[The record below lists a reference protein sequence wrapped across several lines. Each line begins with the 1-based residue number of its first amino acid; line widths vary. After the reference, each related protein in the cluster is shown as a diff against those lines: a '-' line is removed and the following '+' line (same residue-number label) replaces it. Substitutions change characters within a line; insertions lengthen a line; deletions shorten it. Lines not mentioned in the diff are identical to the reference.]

1 MNPFDKIAIQKI
13 DITTFKV
20 DAIVNAANSSL
31 LGGGGVDGAIHRA
44 AGSELLDEC
53 QKIRKNQFPTG
64 LPTGKAVSTK
74 AYNLPC
80 KYVIHTVDSIWNGGV
95 ENEAQLLSDC
105 YHNSLDIC
113 KTIGVTSIAFPAI
126 STGAYGYPKDQA
138 VEIAI
143 TTTLNWLKN
152 NNEKIH
158 ITFAL
163 INDNFE
169 IYKQYLG
176 NIK

>member
-31 LGGGGVDGAIHRA
+31 LGGGGVDGLFI
-44 AGSELLDEC
+44 GLLEVNYWMNVRKYE
-53 QKIRKNQFPTG
+53 KINSQPDFQLERLYLPKPTTF
-64 LPTGKAVSTK
+64 LA
-74 AYNLPC
+74 NMLF
-80 KYVIHTVDSIWNGGV
+80 ILLHSIWNGGV